1 MLTTAKQK
9 KTKKTKNL
17 KICALNYNGC
27 IQGLSWRSRCPG
39 FDKLILSLVN
49 SLNSLYLT

>member
-1 MLTTAKQK
+1 MLTTQK
-9 KTKKTKNL
+9 KKKNL

-27 IQGLSWRSRCPG
+27 IQGLSWRLTYPG
-39 FDKLILSLVN
+39 SDKLILSLVN